1 MYTRW
6 KAAEVVVAVAVALA
20 GAMSLAFDWNR
31 QRRGQWH
38 WISPKSCRRF
48 VSVIC
53 SGIGIGTGGGCSI
66 VHWEWLSD
74 SGIGR
79 VVGSGIRGEACA
91 EVVEMA
97 MEVVVVGVLN
107 GIRSSSCSGVGRD
120 RGRSSQVFALA
131 PEVAVPVALSL
142 VMAELMVVA
151 FEEVKA

>member
-1 MYTRW
+1 M
-6 KAAEVVVAVAVALA
+6 
-20 GAMSLAFDWNR
+20 
-31 QRRGQWH
+31 
-38 WISPKSCRRF
+38 
-48 VSVIC
+48 
-53 SGIGIGTGGGCSI
+53 
-66 VHWEWLSD
+66 HWEWLSD

-131 PEVAVPVALSL
+131 PEVAVPVALP
-142 VMAELMVVA
+142 
-151 FEEVKA
+151 